1 MLDAIYS
8 QAKRISK
15 GDPDLCQNILAFNY
29 VNLQNADAR
38 GKSLSIGEQVNFM
51 KHRASELRSGARHFI
66 GHGHYKG
73 KDDVYAPLPYLRGD
87 IQIHHFDYSDA
98 SDNKECIAD
107 GKGKLTWTT
116 SHKHLEDELVFKMD
130 LELFTSLLSA
140 IERQIFLLRFAG
152 YDVKEIASQLRMKTT
167 TVRVYLRDLGREFKH
182 WFALA

>member
-29 VNLQNADAR
+29 VNLQNANAR
-38 GKSLSIGEQVNFM
+38 GKILSIGEQVNFM
-51 KHRASELRSGARHFI
+51 KHRAGELRSGARHYI

-73 KDDVYAPLPYLRGD
+73 KDDVYAPLPYLRGE

-130 LELFTSLLSA
+130 LEIFTSLLSQV
-140 IERQIFLLRFAG
+140 ERQIFLLRFAG
-152 YDVKEIASQLRMKTT
+152 YDVKEIASQLQMKAS
-167 TVRVYLRDLGREFKH
+167 TVRVYLRDLG
-182 WFALA
+182 